1 MPHYK
6 ATISFT
12 LDVEGDD
19 TLDVIEQIKD
29 WITDPVELPTNTEI
43 TEIREDK

>member
-1 MPHYK
+1 MTHYK

-29 WITDPVELPTNTEI
+29 WIADPVELPTNTEI